1 MSLIVNKFGGGII
14 NGALPIKHLAEI
26 LKKDSNEFSINVF
39 SAMAKTTNNL
49 ESLVKATI
57 TCDNVEKEK
66 IFNNLQSFHTDI
78 AQELFPKEHII
89 FHIISDIFKKIND
102 TLSKDKYFENPK
114 LFYDQIIPYGE
125 ILASLIVSNYL
136 NYVGVTNKVINATD
150 FLKTDSNFGSANVDK
165 NITVENL
172 KLEITPEILNS
183 YKNIFTQG
191 FIGFCY
197 FQNGDNK
204 IKYMTTLGR
213 EGSDYTA
220 GLLGNILNVEKV
232 VLWKDVPGVMEGN
245 PKLVGNENV
254 KKIDFLSY
262 DELENLLKTSATG
275 LVHPKTLNEVK
286 EKKISLQVRPFW
298 DLNSEGTIIS

>member
-26 LKKDSNEFSINVF
+26 LKKDSSEFTINVF

-49 ESLVKATI
+49 ENLVKVAI
-57 TCDNVEKEK
+57 ARDNIEKEK
-66 IFNNLQSFHTDI
+66 IFNSLQSFHTDI

-89 FHIISDIFKKIND
+89 FYIISDIFKKIND
-102 TLSKDKYFENPK
+102 TLSNEKYFENPK

-136 NYVGVTNKVINATD
+136 NYVGITNKVINATD
-150 FLKTDSNFGSANVDK
+150 FLKTDSNFGSASVDK
-165 NITVENL
+165 NITTENL
-172 KLEITPEILNS
+172 KQEITPEILNS

-197 FQNGDNK
+197 FQVDDNK

-298 DLNSEGTIIS
+298 DLNSEGTIIN

>member
-49 ESLVKATI
+49 ESLVKAAI
-57 TCDNVEKEK
+57 ARDNAEKEK
-66 IFNNLQSFHTDI
+66 IFNNIESFHRDI
-78 AQELFPKEHII
+78 VLELFPKEHII
-89 FHIISDIFKKIND
+89 FHNISDIFKKIDD
-102 TLSKDKYFENPK
+102 TLSKEKYFENPK

-136 NYVGVTNKVINATD
+136 NYVGVTNKIINATD

-165 NITVENL
+165 HITTENL
-172 KLEITPEILNS
+172 KQEITPEILNL

-197 FQNGDNK
+197 FQADDNK

-245 PKLVGNENV
+245 PKLAGNENV

-262 DELENLLKTSATG
+262 DELENLLKTNATG

>member
-14 NGALPIKHLAEI
+14 NGALPIKHLVEI

-49 ESLVKATI
+49 ESLVKAAI
-57 TCDNVEKEK
+57 ARDNIEKEK
-66 IFNNLQSFHTDI
+66 IFNSLQSFHTDI

-89 FHIISDIFKKIND
+89 FYIISDIFKKIND
-102 TLSKDKYFENPK
+102 TLSNEKYFENPK

-136 NYVGVTNKVINATD
+136 NYVGITNKVINATD

-165 NITVENL
+165 NITTENL
-172 KLEITPEILNS
+172 KQEITPEILNS

-197 FQNGDNK
+197 FQVDDNK

-298 DLNSEGTIIS
+298 DLNSEGTIIN